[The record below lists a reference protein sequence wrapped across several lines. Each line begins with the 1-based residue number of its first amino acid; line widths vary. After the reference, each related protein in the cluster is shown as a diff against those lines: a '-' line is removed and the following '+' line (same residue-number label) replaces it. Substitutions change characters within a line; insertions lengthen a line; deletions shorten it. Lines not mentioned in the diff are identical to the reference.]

1 MSNLLKQPVVVDN
14 LPKSSGKRGAKS
26 MYLNE
31 DAITLALHNK
41 NKWIHCYS
49 FQSSEGVERR
59 KKGASMRIA
68 GKTVTE
74 RQNSVSDYY
83 YWQYKVVTVDDTV
96 NLYVICEDRS
106 GTDWQ

>member
-1 MSNLLKQPVVVDN
+1 
-14 LPKSSGKRGAKS
+14 
-26 MYLNE
+26 
-31 DAITLALHNK
+31 
-41 NKWIHCYS
+41 
-49 FQSSEGVERR
+49 
-59 KKGASMRIA
+59 MRIA